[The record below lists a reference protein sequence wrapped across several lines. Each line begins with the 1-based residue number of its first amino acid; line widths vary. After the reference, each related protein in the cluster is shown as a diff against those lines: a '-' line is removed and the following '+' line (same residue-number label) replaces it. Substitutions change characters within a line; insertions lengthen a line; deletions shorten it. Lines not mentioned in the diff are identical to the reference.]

1 MRWLSILSLVLSLL
15 AADHAVSSGK
25 IPSYVS
31 PCKRDSDDLNQCIVN
46 AWEAL
51 RPKMGEGIPKLKI
64 PPLEPFSIPEMSIDR
79 RTDSLDVKATMTQ
92 LAIMGVNS
100 VMFSKLNVDLT
111 DLSGSVSL
119 AFADLNVTTLYVMDA
134 MLMKIVPMKGQG
146 KFNGTL
152 NDIKVNVTGRAELSP
167 KNERGNSYLKLVEI
181 KFKGFISNARGRLVD
196 TTNNPENKIFA
207 ETANMFYDN
216 NRRGVLDILTP
227 FIEEFCESLV
237 LELAN
242 QILSTVPFEEMFIEA
257 VSKEPLQ
264 KPNNITS

>member
-1 MRWLSILSLVLSLL
+1 MMRWLSILSLALSLL
-15 AADHAVSSGK
+15 AADHAVFSGK

-31 PCKRDSDDLNQCIVN
+31 PCKRNSDDLNQCIVN

-64 PPLEPFSIPEMSIDR
+64 PRLEPFLIPETSIDR

-100 VMFSKLNVDLT
+100 VIFSKLNVDLM

-119 AFADLNVTTLYVMDA
+119 VFANLNVTTLYVMDA
-134 MLMKIVPMKGQG
+134 MLMKTVPMKGQG

-152 NDIKVNVTGRAELSP
+152 NDVKVNMTGRAELGP

-181 KFKGFISNARGRLVD
+181 KFKGYISDARGRLVD
-196 TTNNPENKIFA
+196 TTNNQENNIFA
-207 ETANMFYDN
+207 ETANIFYDN

-237 LELAN
+237 LEVAN
-242 QILSTVPFEEMFIEA
+242 QILSTLPFEEMFI
-257 VSKEPLQ
+257 
-264 KPNNITS
+264 